1 MYSPAPP
8 FIPLEEL
15 SPSLKKGFAVVS
27 PRDFANLTKHPLSA
41 WNELQTYWNHLPP
54 DKYLKDGGRYRKRRH
69 ASMILKDQDIEVAPH
84 RPHWQ
89 PVSYNAL
96 HGGINRYFEPCETA
110 FIEDQAFRQLLIE
123 LGGEFSKTKDIDPKS
138 NPWFIEVHQFRIDT
152 KDGIGRPTPEGAHRD
167 GVDFVA
173 VLLVDR
179 QAIKGGE
186 SRIFLNDQPLG
197 QRFTLTAPWSLVLL
211 DDAKVIHETTPIQP
225 ENPAEPEKT
234 WRDTLVLTYRL
245 KNFQDQTD

>member
-1 MYSPAPP
+1 
-8 FIPLEEL
+8 L
-15 SPSLKKGFAVVS
+15 
-27 PRDFANLTKHPLSA
+27 RDHS
-41 WNELQTYWNHLPP
+41 
-54 DKYLKDGGRYRKRRH
+54 
-69 ASMILKDQDIEVAPH
+69 IEIAPH

-89 PVSYNAL
+89 PLSYNAL
-96 HGGINRYFEPCETA
+96 HGGINRYFEPCETSFLEDSA
-110 FIEDQAFRQLLIE
+110 FHQLLIE
-123 LGGEFSKTKDIDPKS
+123 LGSVFSKTKELSPS
-138 NPWFIEVHQFRIDT
+138 TPWFIETHQFRIDT

-197 QRFTLTAPWSLVLL
+197 QRFTLTTPWSLVLL

-225 ENPAEPEKT
+225 ENSLEPEKT

-245 KNFQDQTD
+245 NNFQDQTD

>member
-8 FIPLEEL
+8 FTPLEDLCASIKE
-15 SPSLKKGFAVVS
+15 GFAIIA
-27 PRDFANLTKHPLSA
+27 PDDFERLSKHPISE
-41 WNELQTYWNHLPP
+41 WNKLQTYWGNLPP
-54 DKYLKDGGRYRKRRH
+54 DEYLKDGGRYRKRRH
-69 ASMILKDQDIEVAPH
+69 SSIILRDHSIEIAPH

-89 PVSYNAL
+89 PLSYNAL
-96 HGGINRYFEPCETA
+96 HGGINRYFEPCETSFLEDSA
-110 FIEDQAFRQLLIE
+110 FHQLLIE
-123 LGGEFSKTKDIDPKS
+123 LGSVFSKTKELSPS
-138 NPWFIEVHQFRIDT
+138 TPWFIETHQFRIDT

-197 QRFTLTAPWSLVLL
+197 QRFTLTTPWSLVLL

-225 ENPAEPEKT
+225 ENSLEPEKT

-245 KNFQDQTD
+245 NNFQDQTD

>member
-8 FIPLEEL
+8 FTPLDQL
-15 SPSLKKGFAVVS
+15 SPSLKNGFAVIS
-27 PRDFANLTKHPLSA
+27 PTDFGKLTHNDLSH
-41 WNELQTYWNHLPP
+41 WNKLQKYWGNLPP
-54 DKYLKDGGRYRKRRH
+54 DNYLKDGGRYRKRRH
-69 ASMILKDQDIEVAPH
+69 ASIILKGSNIELAPH

-96 HGGINRYFEPCETA
+96 HGGIERHFEPCENS
-110 FIEDQAFRQLLIE
+110 FIEDKALHQLLIE
-123 LGGEFSKTKDIDPKS
+123 LGTEFSKTKDIEPNT

-186 SRIFLNDQPLG
+186 SRIFWNDQPLG
-197 QRFTLTAPWSLVLL
+197 HRFTLTAPWSLVLL

-234 WRDTLVLTYRL
+234 WRDTLVLTFRL
-245 KNFQDQTD
+245 NNFQDQPD

>member
-8 FIPLEEL
+8 FTPLEKLCASIKE
-15 SPSLKKGFAVVS
+15 GFAIIA
-27 PRDFANLTKHPLSA
+27 PNDFEQLSKHPLA
-41 WNELQTYWNHLPP
+41 DWNKLQTYWSDLPP
-54 DKYLKDGGRYRKRRH
+54 DQYLKDGGRYRKRRH
-69 ASMILKDQDIEVAPH
+69 SSIILRDHLIEIAPH

-89 PVSYNAL
+89 PLSYNAL
-96 HGGINRYFEPCETA
+96 HGGINRHFEPCESSFLEDSA
-110 FIEDQAFRQLLIE
+110 FHQLLIE
-123 LGGEFSKTKDIDPKS
+123 LGAVFSKTKELTPS
-138 NPWFIEVHQFRIDT
+138 TPWFIEAHQFRIDT

-173 VLLVDR
+173 ILLVDR

-186 SRIFLNDQPLG
+186 SRIFLNDQPMG
-197 QRFTLTAPWSLVLL
+197 QRFTLITPWSLVLL

-225 ENPAEPEKT
+225 KNSLEPEKT

-245 KNFQDQTD
+245 NNFQDKTD